1 MRSLGF
7 RLALLACAFGLL
19 QALAVLIFSYLT
31 IERSLETQTRRML
44 SDKLVEIRELIDE
57 ERDFSGIRNTAHKLV
72 DLLAG
77 HEDLYVAVAKPTDVS
92 KNALVLF
99 TPVAAESLR
108 RMETGTWD
116 QDAFLEW
123 RMQASDKPMLSATTA
138 SEVKDGSSY
147 VVLLTADRTRDKAL
161 LRQFLL
167 TALTGAPIALGVVG
181 LGAWF
186 VVTVALRSLNRIRDA
201 AINISTKNMDGRI
214 DPTSLPNELIP
225 LANALNEM
233 FDRLADGIARLS
245 QYSGDLAHEMRTPL
259 SILLGRTQVTLSQNR
274 TKDELSEVLEN
285 NVFELEQLTRLVSDM
300 LFLAQAD
307 EASEAISRNKV
318 LLDRVAANAA
328 EFIEMVADE
337 RQMTFRI
344 EGQGVVDGDERLITR
359 AVANLLSNAVRYGL
373 YGSEI
378 MIAVSVQESFT
389 VLDVTNFG
397 IQIPAQAQERLFD
410 RFYRTEA
417 SRSRG
422 VGGSGLGLAIVRA
435 IMTQH
440 DGYVEVSSISTNGT
454 RFRLAFPQAA

>member
-1 MRSLGF
+1 VRSLGL
-7 RLALLACAFGLL
+7 RLALLAGAFGLL

-31 IERSLETQTRRML
+31 IERSLETQSRRML
-44 SDKLVEIRELIDE
+44 TEKLVEIRELIDDE
-57 ERDFSGIRNTAHKLV
+57 QDISGIRNSAHKLV

-108 RMETGTWD
+108 QMETGTWD

-123 RMQASDKPMLSATTA
+123 RMAASGKAMLSATTA
-138 SEVKDGSSY
+138 SEVKDGTSY
-147 VVLLTADRTRDKAL
+147 IVLLTADRTRDKEL
-161 LRQFLL
+161 LSQFLL
-167 TALTGAPIALGVVG
+167 TALTGAPIALAVVG

-201 AINISTKNMDGRI
+201 AINITTKSMDSRI
-214 DPTSLPNELIP
+214 DPMSLPNELVP
-225 LANALNEM
+225 LANSLNDM

-274 TKDELSEVLEN
+274 TKEELSDVLES
-285 NVFELEQLTRLVSDM
+285 NVYELEQLTRLVSDM

-307 EASEAISRNKV
+307 DASEAIQRNKV
-318 LLDRVAANAA
+318 SLEKVAVNAA
-328 EFIEMVADE
+328 AFIEMVADE
-337 RQMTFRI
+337 RQMKFRLEGDGII
-344 EGQGVVDGDERLITR
+344 EGDERLITR
-359 AVANLLSNAVRYGL
+359 AVANLLSNAVRYGS

-378 MIAVSVQESFT
+378 AITVSVDDNVT
-389 VLDVTNFG
+389 ALDVINFG
-397 IQIPAQAQERLFD
+397 PQIPLIAQERLFD
-410 RFYRTEA
+410 RFYRAEA

-440 DGYVEVSSISTNGT
+440 DGYVEVSNVGNKGT
-454 RFRLAFPQAA
+454 RFRLAFPRSD